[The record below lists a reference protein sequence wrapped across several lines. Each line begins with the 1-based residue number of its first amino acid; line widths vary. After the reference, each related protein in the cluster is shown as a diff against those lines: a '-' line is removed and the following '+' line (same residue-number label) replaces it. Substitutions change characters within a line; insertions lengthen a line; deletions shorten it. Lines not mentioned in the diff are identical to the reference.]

1 MLRSNTLTLLA
12 LALLVLPACGS
23 TVDSGGGEQTGFTK
37 DEARAMNGVTKEG
50 ADVCA
55 LEGWY
60 DDGTCDDFCPASD
73 GDCSVSCPSP
83 DDSAVHYVSTD
94 FSTCLASF
102 IMCPEGQVLFSSP
115 DCGCACIENDAG
127 ELCSEESGMFCEE
140 GYFCDVPIDTM
151 CGAIIDQAGTCKPKP
166 EACDQNY
173 DPVCGCDGQTH
184 ANACTANAAG
194 TAVATAGACP

>member
-1 MLRSNTLTLLA
+1 MIRSNTFALLTLA
-12 LALLVLPACGS
+12 FLVLPACGS
-23 TVDSGGGEQTGFTK
+23 TVGSGGDEPTGFTK
-37 DEARAMNGVTKEG
+37 DEARAMNGVTKDG

-60 DDGTCDDFCPASD
+60 DDGTCDDFCPSDD
-73 GDCSVSCPSP
+73 GDCVVPG
-83 DDSAVHYVSTD
+83 DT
-94 FSTCLASF
+94 
-102 IMCPEGQVLFSSP
+102 
-115 DCGCACIENDAG
+115 
-127 ELCSEESGMFCEE
+127 LCNAETGMPCEE

-151 CGAIIDQAGTCKPKP
+151 CGAIIDQLGTCKPKP

-184 ANACTANAAG
+184 ANACTANMAG